1 MIMDKKGYLYF
12 NNYFIYRISKGLTSV
27 SLDRKCSDDGC
38 WYCKDLCHNCMK
50 PAVYG
55 YTIMVAGLVY
65 KHCSEHC
72 KLLHFGSPPE
82 VPFQA
87 DLVLKVNKPLSDVVL
102 LHISEVVTTEIAA
115 NTNTILSIQ
124 LCLSYDHP
132 KIPNNVPYALVQI
145 RTIIKSIFLSFL
157 LLPDMS
163 LGEPLYMD
171 CVHNMLETTENI
183 QMSSFLQEALLL
195 ALVKND
201 IPDLASLLTNYR
213 SFLQQ

>member
-1 MIMDKKGYLYF
+1 M
-12 NNYFIYRISKGLTSV
+12 YRVSEGFTSV
-27 SLDRKCSDDGC
+27 SLDRKCSDGGC
-38 WYCKDLCHNCMK
+38 WYCKGLCHNCMK

-55 YTIMVAGLVY
+55 YTKMITGLVY

-72 KLLHFGSPPE
+72 KLLHFGNPPE

-87 DLVLKVNKPLSDVVL
+87 DLMYLKVNKPLSDAVL
-102 LHISEVVTTEIAA
+102 LQVTEVMTAEINA

-124 LCLSYDHP
+124 LCLSCDCP
-132 KIPNNVPYALVQI
+132 KIPNDVPYALVQI
-145 RTIIKSIFLSFL
+145 RTLTKSTFMSYL

-171 CVHNMLETTENI
+171 CACTIDDI
-183 QMSSFLQEALLL
+183 QMSRFLQKALQF

-201 IPDLASLLTNYR
+201 IPNLALLLTNYR
-213 SFLQQ
+213 SFLRQ